1 VIGNPDRI
9 VGEVSPGAAS
19 SLQGAV
25 GLRRAGGGS
34 GPLGLS
40 PGLSIWHVKCKL
52 HLLGQGRGRDSEEE
66 AAMTEAGYGDT
77 ARAGER
83 EIDRKDTGIRI
94 LLTILFV
101 LIWGVVE
108 SVLGLIILFALL
120 WALITKQ
127 PPAVG
132 VRALANRIITYYYR
146 IGRYLTYNESLV
158 PFPFS
163 DFPEALEESRWTPEP
178 RESESLG
185 RVRPAGDRRE
195 PEREATD
202 D

>member
-1 VIGNPDRI
+1 
-9 VGEVSPGAAS
+9 
-19 SLQGAV
+19 
-25 GLRRAGGGS
+25 
-34 GPLGLS
+34 
-40 PGLSIWHVKCKL
+40 
-52 HLLGQGRGRDSEEE
+52 
-66 AAMTEAGYGDT
+66 MTEAAHGNA
-77 ARAGER
+77 ARASER

-101 LIWGVVE
+101 LIVGVVE

-146 IGRYLTYNESLV
+146 IGRYLTYNESLA
-158 PFPFS
+158 PFPFAN
-163 DFPEALEESRWTPEP
+163 FPEALEESSWTPDP

-185 RVRPAGDRRE
+185 LARPAGDDDE
-195 PEREATD
+195 AEREATD

>member
-1 VIGNPDRI
+1 
-9 VGEVSPGAAS
+9 
-19 SLQGAV
+19 
-25 GLRRAGGGS
+25 
-34 GPLGLS
+34 
-40 PGLSIWHVKCKL
+40 
-52 HLLGQGRGRDSEEE
+52 
-66 AAMTEAGYGDT
+66 MTEAEYGNA
-77 ARAGER
+77 ARASES

-101 LIWGVVE
+101 LIVGLVE

-146 IGRYLTYNESLV
+146 IGRYLTYNESLA

-163 DFPEALEESRWTPEP
+163 DFPEALEESSWTPEP

-185 RVRPAGDRRE
+185 LARPVGDDDE
-195 PEREATD
+195 AEREASD